1 MKTDTKPKEKEE
13 SLKEIFERIDK
24 EVQKQFKLWE
34 FGRFKKEEKH

>member
-1 MKTDTKPKEKEE
+1 MELINKPRKKEE